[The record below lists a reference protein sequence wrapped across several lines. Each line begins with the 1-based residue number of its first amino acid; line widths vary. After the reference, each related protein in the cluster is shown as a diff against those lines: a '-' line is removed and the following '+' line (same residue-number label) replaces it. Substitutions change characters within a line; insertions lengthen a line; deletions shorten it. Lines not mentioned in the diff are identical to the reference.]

1 MLFTLFALALLLLA
15 SLPTVM
21 VIRNLALFQRAPQE
35 QRVAQERL
43 VSVLI
48 PARNEEQGIA
58 AAVGSVAAS
67 SWRELEIIVLDDHS
81 SDGTAA
87 IVQTLADS
95 DPRIRLVNSPELPPG
110 WNGKQHA
117 CWQAAQ
123 LGRGELLLF
132 MDADVRLQSEAIARC
147 VAELDLR
154 RTALLSGFPNQE
166 QGTLSEAML
175 IPLMYVVLLGYL
187 PLDQMRTTKKPE
199 FGAGCGQL
207 FLAERSAYFACGG
220 HQAIAASRHDGLK
233 LPRAFR
239 AAGLM
244 TDLFDASDSGQRA
257 DVPWVA
263 GSHPRAVEERHR
275 RDSQSELD
283 SYFLHLVDRGLHR
296 AATLLR
302 PRAVLRLESPA
313 HGIAGCRHLDQ
324 FPATSLDCPPPRA
337 LVAQCAVE
345 SAGYPCICT
354 SPVGRFGAS
363 SHRVGD
369 RCLAR
374 ASVTRPRV

>member
-1 MLFTLFALALLLLA
+1 
-15 SLPTVM
+15 
-21 VIRNLALFQRAPQE
+21 
-35 QRVAQERL
+35 
-43 VSVLI
+43 LI

-87 IVQTLADS
+87 IVQALAAS

-132 MDADVRLQSEAIARC
+132 MDADVRLQPQAIARC
-147 VAELDLR
+147 VAEFDLR

-207 FLAERSAYFACGG
+207 FLAERTAYFACGG

-244 TDLFDASDSGQRA
+244 TDLFDASDLASVRMYRGWRE
-257 DVPWVA
+257 VT
-263 GSHPRAVEERHR
+263 
-275 RDSQSELD
+275 
-283 SYFLHLVDRGLHR
+283 RGLLKNATEGIANPNLILIFSVLLIGGFTAPLLSFAH
-296 AATLLR
+296 ALFYGWKVLPTVLLGVATLVSFL
-302 PRAVLRLESPA
+302 
-313 HGIAGCRHLDQ
+313 
-324 FPATSLDCPPPRA
+324 PRA
-337 LVAQCAVE
+337 LIAHRLGHSPLGVLLNPLAILLFVLLQWVALVRQVTGLGTVAWR
-345 SAGYPCICT
+345 
-354 SPVGRFGAS
+354 GRA
-363 SHRVGD
+363 
-369 RCLAR
+369 
-374 ASVTRPRV
+374 